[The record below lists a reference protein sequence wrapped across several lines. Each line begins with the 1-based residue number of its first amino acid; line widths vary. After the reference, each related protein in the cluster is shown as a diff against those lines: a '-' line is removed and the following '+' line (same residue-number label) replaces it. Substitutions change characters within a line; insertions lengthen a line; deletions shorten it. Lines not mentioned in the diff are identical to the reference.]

1 MSSIC
6 GEGSE
11 QLPAAAGII
20 MAFRMPAV
28 LTDTDITAQA
38 LGLAFKGKWM
48 DKFCLWMKEK

>member
-1 MSSIC
+1 V
-6 GEGSE
+6 
-11 QLPAAAGII
+11 PAAAGII